1 MNGAHLHIMLNHFPV
16 IGLIFS
22 LGLLAASLYRRD
34 DAIGRAGLVA
44 LVAIALVA
52 IPVYLTGEAAEE
64 VVEGFTFVSDE
75 VIEPHEEAGLI
86 TFIALEGIGVIALLG
101 LVISRGKRLARG
113 LVPAALVM
121 NLIAAVWIGYT
132 AYLGG
137 KIVHRET
144 RPGFQPI
151 EENHEGGDR

>member
-1 MNGAHLHIMLNHFPV
+1 MNGAHLHILLNHFPV
-16 IGLIFS
+16 IGLVFT
-22 LGLLAASLYRRD
+22 LGLLAAALYWHN

-75 VIEPHEEAGLI
+75 IIEPHEEAGLI
-86 TFIALEGIGVIALLG
+86 TFIALEGIGIIALLG
-101 LVISRGKRLARG
+101 LVVSRGKRLVRW
-113 LVPAALVM
+113 LVPTALVM
-121 NLIAAVWIGYT
+121 NLIAAAWIGYT

-137 KIVHRET
+137 KIVHRES

-151 EENHEGGDR
+151 EERHEEGER